1 MCVCVCVILLKCH
14 SRVAMLGDLGSKGG
28 MVKPKESSY
37 AVGVRVKET
46 GLAVATFLVIVTLI
60 WPNTSSA
67 SASSPK
73 NEKSTTEI

>member
-1 MCVCVCVILLKCH
+1 MILFKCH
-14 SRVAMLGDLGSKGG
+14 SRVAMLGDLGSKEG

-37 AVGVRVKET
+37 AVGVRVKVT

-60 WPNTSSA
+60 WLNTSSA

-73 NEKSTTEI
+73 NKKSTTEM